1 METNMAIVKA
11 VEKFEE
17 VVRETELCYRTGFLT
32 SHEYAKSVV
41 KSYEDIVMPVLGED
55 CDLESDDSIFADT
68 AFENALFRGLMGD
81 EKEE

>member
-17 VVRETELCYRTGFLT
+17 VVRETGFCYRAGFLT
-32 SHEYAKSVV
+32 NHEYAKSVV
-41 KSYEDIVMPVLGED
+41 KTYEDIVKPVLGED
-55 CDLESDDSIFADT
+55 CEEEDLIFADT
-68 AFENALFRGLMGD
+68 AFGNALFRGLMGD